1 MMNGFHHS
9 DTELP
14 AAKND
19 ISVESVFGAKAV
31 GRDPRHVTDVP
42 KNASSQSIPAVFHD
56 EEFGTETPIQYE
68 NPEETFR
75 RGASPYAGFGTSGI
89 PKEKHQNNLTG
100 IVIADDSFNGEVD
113 TTNQKYSIDEIFS
126 SGMD

>member
-68 NPEETFR
+68 RKRHSE
-75 RGASPYAGFGTSGI
+75 
-89 PKEKHQNNLTG
+89 
-100 IVIADDSFNGEVD
+100 GEHHLMQGLEPAEFLKK
-113 TTNQKYSIDEIFS
+113 NIKII
-126 SGMD
+126 